1 MTRAPLIAI
10 AMTLAGLSLAACQ
23 IVPPAPPPT
32 AMTSPTPSSSQSQLS
47 PQPTLPPAADVFAAN
62 ARLGRGVNLGNALE
76 APREGEWGV
85 TLEADDFRLIAEAG
99 FDSIR
104 LPTRWSAHAATEA
117 PYTIEPAFFERVTW
131 AIDQAMSRGLNVVLN
146 IHHYDELFKD
156 PQGQEARFLALW
168 RQIAAR
174 YAGYPDTLYFE
185 VANEPHDIG
194 AATWNAAQAKAI
206 AAIRETNP
214 TRWLIVTPV
223 DWSSHRRLQDLQL
236 PEDDQRLIVT
246 FHYYLPFEFTHQ
258 GAEWVAGTDKWLGR
272 TWTASTSERQSVMFD
287 LDRAARWGKE
297 HGRPIYLGEFG
308 AYSKADMESRALWT
322 AYVARQ
328 AEQRGMSWAYWE
340 FRAGFG
346 VYDYTA
352 RQWRKS
358 LLKALLP

>member
-1 MTRAPLIAI
+1 MTRAPLITFA
-10 AMTLAGLSLAACQ
+10 ATLVALSLTACQ

-32 AMTSPTPSSSQSQLS
+32 AMTNPTPSSRQL
-47 PQPTLPPAADVFAAN
+47 TPAPATDVFAAN

-85 TLEADDFRLIAEAG
+85 TLEENDFRLIAEAG

-117 PYTIEPAFFERVTW
+117 PYTIDPAFFERVDW
-131 AIDQAMSRGLNVVLN
+131 AIDQALSRGLNVVLN

-156 PQGQEARFLALW
+156 PQGQEARFLAIW
-168 RQIAAR
+168 QQIATR

-185 VANEPHDIG
+185 VANEPHDIS
-194 AATWNAAQAKAI
+194 AATWNTMQAKAI
-206 AAIRETNP
+206 GVIRETNP
-214 TRWLIVTPV
+214 ARWLIVTPV

-272 TWTASTSERQSVMFD
+272 KWTANTSERQNVMFD
-287 LDRAARWGKE
+287 LDWAAKWARDNN
-297 HGRPIYLGEFG
+297 RPVYLGEFG
-308 AYSKADMESRALWT
+308 AYSKADMDSRALWT
-322 AYVARQ
+322 AFVARQ

-346 VYDYTA
+346 VYDYA
-352 RQWRKS
+352 AQQWREP
-358 LLKALLP
+358 LRQALLP